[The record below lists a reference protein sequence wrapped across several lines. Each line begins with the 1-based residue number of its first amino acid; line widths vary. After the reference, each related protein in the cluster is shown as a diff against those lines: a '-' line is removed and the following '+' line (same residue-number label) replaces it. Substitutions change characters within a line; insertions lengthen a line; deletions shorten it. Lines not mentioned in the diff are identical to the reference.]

1 MMLTDRDFELLCY
14 LGSHGVATAEELTKR
29 FFPTYGSFKKRMC
42 ALRKEDLIETVLL
55 SRLKEISQKSFLQAA
70 HILDVPQERL
80 RGMKIY
86 RLAERLRKDLH
97 SSAGLA
103 EVKMWKHQVQLGKV
117 LALLETLLPGA
128 TILTDPEVRSELAPY
143 RLSKNPAIPD
153 LVVRDGERTIAVEVE
168 RNAKN
173 KDEYREKFN
182 YYEDS
187 SYTHVLY
194 FCETDVVFQKVVE
207 RAARYHKV
215 GVAKIVRAGLVYQ
228 EFSGFRPIE
237 AFLGIAA

>member
-1 MMLTDRDFELLCY
+1 MTLTDRDFELLCF
-14 LGSHGVATAEELTKR
+14 LGSHGVATADELTKR
-29 FFPTYGSFKKRMC
+29 FFPSYGSFKKRMC
-42 ALRKEDLIETVLL
+42 ALRQEDLVESLSL
-55 SRLKEISQKSFLQAA
+55 SRLKEISLKSYTQAA
-70 HILDVPQERL
+70 RVLDVPQYKIRN
-80 RGMKIY
+80 MKVY
-86 RLAERLRKDLH
+86 RLAERLRKDMH
-97 SSAGLA
+97 SSGGLT

-117 LALLETLLPGA
+117 LAILESLLPKA
-128 TILTDPEVRSELAPY
+128 SILTDPEVREELAPY
-143 RLSKNPAIPD
+143 RMTRNPAIPD
-153 LVVRDGERTIAVEVE
+153 LVVRDGHRVIAVEVE
-168 RNAKN
+168 RNVKN
-173 KDEYREKFN
+173 KDEYRDRFN

-215 GVAKIVRAGLVYQ
+215 GVAKIIRANLVYQ